1 MAASPD
7 GDRSVTVQ
15 VVVPPY
21 LEEWL
26 RERAEREGV
35 GMSTFVRMRLIEVRK
50 IELEATAK

>member
-50 IELEATAK
+50 IELEAGTR